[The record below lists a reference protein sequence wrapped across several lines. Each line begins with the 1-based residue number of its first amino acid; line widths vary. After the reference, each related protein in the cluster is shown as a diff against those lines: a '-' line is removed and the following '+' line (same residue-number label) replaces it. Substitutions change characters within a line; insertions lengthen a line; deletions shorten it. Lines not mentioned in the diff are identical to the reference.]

1 MKLMRKAERA
11 EQARRALDSR
21 FVAGT
26 LDDIRSRPRSGWI
39 KAVRGALGMS
49 QEALAARL
57 GISQPAVQQLES
69 AEERSALTIRK
80 LSEVAAALDCT
91 LVYALV
97 PNTTLEDTVVKQA
110 ESLVTRDLGYVGTTM
125 ALENQS
131 VANDQLAGSI
141 RRQVEAAISRGDIW
155 KP

>member
-1 MKLMRKAERA
+1 MKKAERA
-11 EQARRALDSR
+11 EQARRALDPR
-21 FVAGT
+21 FVSGT
-26 LDDIRSRPRSGWI
+26 LDDIRERPRSGWI
-39 KAVRGALGMS
+39 KAVRAALGMS

-57 GISQPAVQQLES
+57 RISQPAVQKLES
-69 AEERSALTIRK
+69 AEQRSALTIGK

-110 ESLVTRDLGYVGTTM
+110 ERVVTRELGYVDTTM
-125 ALENQS
+125 ALEDQS
-131 VANDQLAGSI
+131 VANEQLAGSF
-141 RRQVEAAISRGDIW
+141 RRQVAAAISRGDIW